1 MITTGKN
8 LGEIVGE
15 FGDLIKQRDPEHD
28 ADGRLKEKLFVMAN
42 PKYGSEK
49 KGAPTNYYLTVA
61 PRASSR

>member
-15 FGDLIKQRDPEHD
+15 FGHPLNQEN
-28 ADGRLKEKLFVMAN
+28 GKESLFVNAN

-49 KGAPTNYYLTVA
+49 KGSPTNYYLVA
-61 PRASSR
+61 VPKPVQC